1 MPFTDKIALIT
12 GASAGIGRE
21 IARAFAEKGAKVVVN
36 GRNREAVEAVVT
48 EINGTGG
55 TALAAPADVSKKEEV
70 QQLVQKA
77 TEAFGRIDV
86 LVNNAGGSS
95 GSRTVEG
102 LDEDDWDRVISNNLK
117 SVFLCS
123 QAVISTM
130 KQQKSGK
137 IVNISS
143 QAGRALTILAG
154 PHYSAAKAG
163 VIAFTKQLAHE
174 LAGHGINVNGI
185 APGIIRSGPR
195 IDSVWES
202 FPPERRQRFL
212 EDIPLGRLGENREI
226 VSAVLFLASEEA
238 SYFVGAT
245 LDANGGRWML

>member
-1 MPFTDKIALIT
+1 MQFTDKVALIT

-21 IARAFAEKGAKVVVN
+21 VARAFAKKGARVVVN
-36 GRNREAVEAVVT
+36 GRNCEAVEAVVA
-48 EINGTGG
+48 EIKGAGG
-55 TALAAPADVSKKEEV
+55 TALAAPADVSNKREV
-70 QQLVQKA
+70 EQMVGKA

-95 GSRTVEG
+95 GSKTVEG
-102 LDEDDWDRVISNNLK
+102 LNEDDWDRVISNNLK

-123 QAVISTM
+123 QAVIPAM
-130 KQQKSGK
+130 KQPKSGK

-163 VIAFTKQLAHE
+163 VIAFTKQLAFE

-195 IDSVWES
+195 IDETWES
-202 FPPERRQRFL
+202 FSPERRQRFL
-212 EDIPLGRLGENREI
+212 EDIPLKRLGENREI
-226 VSAVLFLASEEA
+226 VAAVLFLASEDS